1 MSDLDNPS
9 SNSSDPENDHGD
21 ARPNRW
27 TGPPSSWHSFT
38 EPERV
43 LAASLDTLRNGDLSV
58 HLFNAHA
65 LKRRARELER
75 PEAGGKSISDFPG
88 VPEEDQAFKPPKGW
102 TAWPLPPEDVP
113 RTGEQIGPTKP
124 FEDYTFKAEED
135 DAPSRE
141 LEDILVGVTLKF
153 AKERFESRDEA
164 EEKIS
169 KDKGKEKA
177 TAVLDDD
184 MDSSGSEYHD
194 PSNAK
199 PVIKEAPKSSQAETQ
214 MKPVVSAD
222 DERSRELLCPSIR
235 HTLSKLDEVLMALH
249 HARKTCHRYSHS
261 EAGTTDDE
269 SVADT
274 TFSEQGQD
282 SPTKRPQG
290 RPRKFANLP
299 NRSKTDTDPFVDL
312 KPRKI
317 DQADLFRTK
326 TTNRGRPKKVYERLE
341 GETQQ
346 EYLVRIAKIQKKSLP
361 VFAPPVEIKP
371 PKSPSPRRGRER
383 SKSVPARR
391 ATSEE
396 LRVSRRKK
404 LGLRDWSEVLGV
416 AALVGFDSEVLDRA
430 ARRCADLF
438 GEGMVLTKMAEVPF
452 AEREGK
458 DEVVRY
464 VPELI
469 PDFGDDA
476 MVDLSSSDEDGG
488 SESDARSGPDI
499 KPGIRT
505 TSNRTMQLVFCPI
518 PACPRR
524 IQGFKD
530 LYAMKRHLQLGHKI
544 QKEDIED
551 HILPS
556 DEEMDGA
563 VHIDGFLKPVK
574 NVATL
579 RGRYKKREKKRRA
592 EESEEDGKVDDDA
605 AIDQGGLVEGQQ
617 DEDDGTESE
626 SASGSGSSSS

>member
-1 MSDLDNPS
+1 MSDLDNQS
-9 SNSSDPENDHGD
+9 SSASDSENDHGD
-21 ARPNRW
+21 VRPNRW
-27 TGPPSSWHSFT
+27 TGPPTSWQSVT

-43 LAASLDTLRNGDLSV
+43 LAASLDILRNGDLSI

-65 LKRRARELER
+65 LKKRARDLER
-75 PEAGGKSISDFPG
+75 PEVRDKSISDFPG

-102 TAWPLPPEDVP
+102 TAWPLPPDDVP
-113 RTGEQIGPTKP
+113 RTGEQIGPTKR
-124 FEDYTFKAEED
+124 FEDYTFKSEED

-141 LEDILVGVTLKF
+141 LEDILVGVTLQF
-153 AKERFESRDEA
+153 AKERFEGREQA
-164 EEKIS
+164 EEEIYKH
-169 KDKGKEKA
+169 KGKEEA
-177 TAVLDDD
+177 TAVLEDD
-184 MDSSGSEYHD
+184 MDSTGSEYHD
-194 PSNAK
+194 SSNEE
-199 PVIKEAPKSSQAETQ
+199 PVIKDAPKSPQAEVQ

-222 DERSRELLCPSIR
+222 DERSRDLLRPSIR

-269 SVADT
+269 SVTDT
-274 TFSEQGQD
+274 SFSEQGQE
-282 SPTKRPQG
+282 SPTRRPKG

-299 NRSKTDTDPFVDL
+299 NRAKTYTDPFVDL
-312 KPRKI
+312 EPQKI
-317 DQADLFRTK
+317 DQADLLRTK
-326 TTNRGRPKKVYERLE
+326 STHRGRPKKVYQRLE

-346 EYLVRIAKIQKKSLP
+346 EYLVRIARIQKKPLP
-361 VFAPPVEIKP
+361 AFAPPAEIKS

-383 SKSVPARR
+383 SRSVPAKR

-416 AALVGFDSEVLDRA
+416 AALVGFESEVLERA

-438 GEGMVLTKMAEVPF
+438 GEGMVLRNMAEVPF

-464 VPELI
+464 EPEPI
-469 PDFGDDA
+469 PDFGA
-476 MVDLSSSDEDGG
+476 EGMVDLSSSDEDEGSRSD
-488 SESDARSGPDI
+488 SESQPDI

-505 TSNRTMQLVFCPI
+505 TSNPSMQAVFCPI

-530 LYAMKRHLQLGHKI
+530 VYAMKRHLQRGHKI

-551 HILPS
+551 YILPS

-563 VHIDGFLKPVK
+563 VHIDGFLKQLK
-574 NVATL
+574 NVAAL
-579 RGRYKKREKKRRA
+579 RGRYKRKGRKRKA
-592 EESEEDGKVDDDA
+592 EESEEDRDVDDDA
-605 AIDQGGLVEGQQ
+605 AIDQGGLVDGQK
-617 DEDDGTESE
+617 DEDGVME
-626 SASGSGSSSS
+626 SGSSSDSSS